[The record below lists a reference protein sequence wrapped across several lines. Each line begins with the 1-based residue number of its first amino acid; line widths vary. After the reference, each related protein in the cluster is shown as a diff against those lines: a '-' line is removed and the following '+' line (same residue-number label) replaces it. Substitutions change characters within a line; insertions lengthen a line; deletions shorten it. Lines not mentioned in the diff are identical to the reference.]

1 MKRTVKKIIAA
12 VLAAAT
18 LTTAVSISVFAEPD
32 NTDVQP
38 TTPTTYTGEE
48 VTPPVSISDEGIQ
61 LQNGVDYDLTY
72 ENNINV
78 GTATAIVT
86 FKGNYSGERRIDF
99 NIVARSLTNEDVT
112 FSDIENQVFMNGAA
126 EPKPTITV
134 GDTTLTEG
142 TDYDLNYEN
151 NTNVGTAT
159 VTAVL
164 KGNYTGSVST
174 TFEIVAKAIS
184 NSDIESGALAI
195 ADVEAQTFTGSGITP
210 EPAVTYNG
218 ITLVKDSDY
227 TLSYENNVNVGTATI
242 NITFKGN
249 YSGTTVKQFEIT
261 AKQVSVGE
269 GAESSIVISD
279 IPDQTYTG
287 AAITPEPVITDVG
300 R

>member
-1 MKRTVKKIIAA
+1 MKRTLKNIIAA

-38 TTPTTYTGEE
+38 ATPTTYTGEE

-86 FKGNYSGERRIDF
+86 FKGNYSG
-99 NIVARSLTNEDVT
+99 
-112 FSDIENQVFMNGAA
+112 
-126 EPKPTITV
+126 
-134 GDTTLTEG
+134 
-142 TDYDLNYEN
+142 
-151 NTNVGTAT
+151 TA
-159 VTAVL
+159 
-164 KGNYTGSVST
+164 
-174 TFEIVAKAIS
+174 
-184 NSDIESGALAI
+184 
-195 ADVEAQTFTGSGITP
+195 
-210 EPAVTYNG
+210 
-218 ITLVKDSDY
+218 
-227 TLSYENNVNVGTATI
+227 
-242 NITFKGN
+242 
-249 YSGTTVKQFEIT
+249 VKQFEIT